1 MPTSLSVDDS
11 GSRPGTENA
20 ERGTGPTRIAHLSD
34 IHFGKIAHPE
44 IVDAAVADVNA
55 SGAALV
61 VVSGDLTQRA
71 RTGEYEAARAML
83 DAFDAPTLVVPG
95 NHDVA
100 AWWHDP
106 FQRVFDSD
114 QRFRR
119 FIDADRTPTAE
130 LPGVV
135 VFGLDSAHG
144 LTIKGGKIR
153 PRHLAEAEVYFARQ
167 PPEAFRIVTLH
178 HHLLRL
184 QSIGSHDVARGARR
198 ALDTFRRVGVDLV
211 LCGHLHRSRVESVE
225 TALGRGGRLVV
236 ASAGTATSSRGRG
249 SDADTNLYNWV
260 DVWPDR
266 FEVEERQYRA
276 GAFATE
282 RRTAFDRSRRIS
294 AGGVA

>member
-1 MPTSLSVDDS
+1 MPDQPSKPVPASTRGPRTPDP
-11 GSRPGTENA
+11 GPRISRV
-20 ERGTGPTRIAHLSD
+20 AHLSD
-34 IHFGKIAHPE
+34 VHFGKIAHPG
-44 IVDAAVADVNA
+44 IVDAIVADVNA

-71 RTGEYEAARAML
+71 RTSEYEAAKAML
-83 DAFDAPTLVVPG
+83 DAFEAPALVVPG

-114 QRFRR
+114 SRFRR

-153 PRHLAEAEVYFARQ
+153 PRDLAEAETYFARQ

-184 QSIGSHDVARGARR
+184 QSIGSHDVARGASR
-198 ALDTFRRVGVDLV
+198 ALSTFRRIGVDLV
-211 LCGHLHRSRVESVE
+211 MCGHLHRSRVEAVE
-225 TALGRGGRLVV
+225 LAAGEGGQLVV

-249 SDADTNLYNWV
+249 SDADTNLYNWI
-260 DVWPDR
+260 DVGPDR
-266 FEVEERQYRA
+266 FEVEERRFD
-276 GAFATE
+276 GRRFEHE
-282 RRTAFDRSRRIS
+282 RRTSFPRARRIQ
-294 AGGVA
+294 ATELP